1 MYPNLLGQKAI
12 RKMSNE
18 EMANVIQISRTAY
31 ESKIKTG
38 RFTPQECMAYCHY
51 FGKSFDY
58 LFSVNGEENAS

>member
-1 MYPNLLGQKAI
+1 
-12 RKMSNE
+12 MSNE
-18 EMANVIQISRTAY
+18 EMANVIQVSRTAY